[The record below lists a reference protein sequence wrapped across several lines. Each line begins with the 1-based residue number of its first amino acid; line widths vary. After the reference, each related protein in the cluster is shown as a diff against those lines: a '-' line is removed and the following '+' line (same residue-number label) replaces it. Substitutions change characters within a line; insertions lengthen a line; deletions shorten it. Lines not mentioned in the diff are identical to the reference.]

1 MNVDEVIRSRQFL
14 SEIGVWP
21 SPRQLDIEGWLNNY
35 SETVDKSIAH
45 ELLDAH
51 VHLNEEQIVQAVA
64 SSIRSLSALPRFG
77 DSSQR
82 RESWASYLDEVI
94 VSFPLAQE
102 GDPTASG
109 YIFARLASEKLG
121 FPESRV
127 RSPEQVVRSLAASDH
142 AVDVLMLDDIT
153 ASGTQFLR
161 SWTRKTVTP
170 NGRFSLADMALAGKI
185 SSTYYLPVVS
195 TAHAKAA
202 IEAACDVEVV
212 PSYLLTSDYSALDAD
227 TRLVPEELRPDVP
240 AFLERH
246 GPRTGCN
253 QYGVAGYGDLG
264 LALSFHHGS
273 PNNTLPVLQW
283 TPRTPDWNPLI
294 S

>member
-1 MNVDEVIRSRQFL
+1 MIRSRQYL
-14 SEIGVWP
+14 SEIGIWP
-21 SPRQLDIEGWLNNY
+21 SPRKLDVEGWLSNY
-35 SETVDKSIAH
+35 SDPLDQSIAH

-51 VHLNEEQIVQAVA
+51 VHLNDEQIAQAVA
-64 SSIRSLSALPRFG
+64 SSIRSLSAFPRFG
-77 DSSQR
+77 DPSQR
-82 RESWASYLDEVI
+82 RGSWASYLDKVI

-121 FPESRV
+121 FPENRV
-127 RSPEQVVRSLAASDH
+127 RSPEQVVRSLAAVDH
-142 AVDVLMLDDIT
+142 AIDLLLLDDIT

-161 SWTRKTVTP
+161 SWTRKTTTP
-170 NGRFSLADMALAGKI
+170 HGRWSLADMSQAGKI
-185 SSTYYLPVVS
+185 SSAFYLPVVA
-195 TAHAKAA
+195 TAQAKSA
-202 IEAACDVEVV
+202 IEAECEVEVF
-212 PSYLLTSDYSALDAD
+212 PSYLLSPDYSALDAD
-227 TRLVPEELRPDVP
+227 TRLVHEDLRPEVP

-246 GPRTGCN
+246 GPRTGCD
-253 QYGVAGYGDLG
+253 QFGVAGYGDLG